1 MLMRFSH
8 STPALGTRT
17 FWRAGLGVVAAL
29 FVGAISTENLQA
41 TCGDYLDFGGV
52 GHAMGQSDE
61 EYKTEAS
68 QKPLGSPCNGPQCR
82 QSPGIP
88 SPPLPTEIGPSQD
101 QRAHIQRLSGF
112 NRSSP
117 FWSSV
122 VENSARVVPGFPFRI
137 ERPPRS

>member
-1 MLMRFSH
+1 MWFSH

-17 FWRAGLGVVAAL
+17 FWRAGLRVVAAL
-29 FVGAISTENLQA
+29 FVGAISTENVQA

-52 GHAMGQSDE
+52 GHTMGQSNDE
-61 EYKTEAS
+61 YTTEAS
-68 QKPLGSPCNGPQCR
+68 QKPLGSPCDGPQCR

-88 SPPLPTEIGPSQD
+88 SPPLPIESGPSQD
-101 QRAHIQRLSGF
+101 QRAHVQRLNGF
-112 NRSSP
+112 NLASP

-122 VENSARVVPGFPFRI
+122 AETPARVAPGFPFRV